1 MSLYFA
7 YCPLLG
13 GTKHFLQWLQHI
25 IIRLSM
31 AVSWHISK
39 FRGAFRKKKRC
50 FVAAQGGSHL
60 SFRKQFKALLSSF
73 PTQSFF
79 SSCFIKFKADS
90 VEFYDL
96 FPLKDCSSAQRG
108 PLTSRVHRFMSLGII
123 CLTLSVTP
131 FNVGEKVSTLC
142 VCLFCLCEMIW

>member
-7 YCPLLG
+7 YCSLLWR
-13 GTKHFLQWLQHI
+13 TKHFLQWLQHI
-25 IIRLSM
+25 IIQLSI

-39 FRGAFRKKKRC
+39 FRRAFRKKRC

-79 SSCFIKFKADS
+79 SSCFIKFKGDS

-96 FPLKDCSSAQRG
+96 FPLKDCSFAQRS

-123 CLTLSVTP
+123 CLTLSVTL